1 MAAERNPNVPFQV
14 QNLIESLL
22 NKKDNVHIRRNYR
35 TRLDEINREI
45 SKAIRKY
52 DDELYL
58 SDSKDKNRKR
68 A

>member
-1 MAAERNPNVPFQV
+1 MAAERNPNVPFQI
-14 QNLIESLL
+14 QNLIDSLL
-22 NKKDNVHIRRNYR
+22 NKKDNVYIRGNYR
-35 TRLDEINREI
+35 ARLDEINREI

-58 SDSKDKNRKR
+58 SDSKGKKR